1 MVSLLKK
8 CFYSRWSLQVRMA
21 YVAFKADLKAR
32 NECHTF
38 VKYYKCKNFCD
49 RCDAIQPFTNVPV
62 RLTYKNMS
70 PTAPYV
76 GTEINHD
83 QYMATTLPRH
93 VSPWERHVENWQFET
108 CVFDFMHVVY
118 LGVARDLVPSCFKLL
133 QHLGYG
139 CEDGETD
146 DVFLKRVTMEMRATC
161 KLFGTLSSNLFFPQA
176 FGTFFYRTGGI
187 LCFCNNM
194 FFYMCGT
201 NPQALL
207 TTQSFDRVQLLGL
220 WKWWLR
226 RIGKQIQ
233 SPTREMYGLV
243 FSSQTWGTIRRFRF
257 WVVIHL
263 RVND

>member
-32 NECHTF
+32 KECHTF

-161 KLFGTLSSNLFFPQA
+161 KLFGTPERVVYFVFATICFFRCAVQIPRLYLPRRVLTESNCSGYGNDDYAELGSKFKAQHVKCMVWFLARKLEELSADSVS
-176 FGTFFYRTGGI
+176 G
-187 LCFCNNM
+187 
-194 FFYMCGT
+194 
-201 NPQALL
+201 
-207 TTQSFDRVQLLGL
+207 
-220 WKWWLR
+220 
-226 RIGKQIQ
+226 
-233 SPTREMYGLV
+233 
-243 FSSQTWGTIRRFRF
+243 
-257 WVVIHL
+257 
-263 RVND
+263 